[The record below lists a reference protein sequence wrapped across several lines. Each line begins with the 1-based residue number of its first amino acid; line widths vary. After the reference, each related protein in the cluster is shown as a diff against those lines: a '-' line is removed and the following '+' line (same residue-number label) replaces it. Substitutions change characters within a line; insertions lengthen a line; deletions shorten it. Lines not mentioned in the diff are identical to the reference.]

1 MDVTSGTSLLGET
14 TMSRRQIAIVGIM
27 FLLNALDGFDVL
39 SISFAAPGMTR
50 AWGLAPASLG
60 MVISLGLM
68 ATGFGSLFIAPLAD
82 RFGRRPLMLAMI
94 ASMAAGMMMCAASHE
109 ITLLSIGRVF
119 TGVGVGAL
127 VPIISAL
134 TAEYANRRYRD
145 FCVMLVAVGFPAG
158 GLIGGAIASALLQHG
173 QWWTVFAAGGAVT
186 SVVFLAPLLFV
197 PESLEFLTTSGASA
211 LLRVNAILVKLGK
224 APLAQLPP
232 RSEAMRLGPREL
244 LLRPALLATTVLV
257 TIVYAAHNA
266 TLYYALNWMPKIAV
280 DKSLSQS
287 QAAAIAAWCS
297 GGGVLGSLL
306 AAAMGTKIEIKALT
320 AAMLGAAAITVW
332 AFPRAP
338 ADVTSLT
345 AVATLM
351 GAALYGAQVSLY
363 ALMARSFPVQLRAT
377 GIGVIT
383 GVGRV
388 GGIIAPVTAGWL
400 LTAGFDYPQLSAA
413 MATGSIGGALALSV
427 TYLLRKRRESG
438 TA

>member
-1 MDVTSGTSLLGET
+1 VIELSPGTSLLDET
-14 TMSRRQIAIVGIM
+14 RMSTRQMTIVGIM

-39 SISFAAPGMTR
+39 SISFAAPGLTR
-50 AWGLAPASLG
+50 AWNLPPASLG
-60 MVISLGLM
+60 AVISLGLL

-82 RFGRRPLMLAMI
+82 RFGRRPLMLTMI
-94 ASMAAGMMMCAASHE
+94 VSMATGMFLCATSHE
-109 ITLLSIGRVF
+109 IALLSIGRVF
-119 TGVGVGAL
+119 TGLGVGAL

-158 GLIGGAIASALLQHG
+158 GLIGGGIASVLLQHG
-173 QWWTVFAAGGAVT
+173 QWWTVFAAGCAVT
-186 SVVFLAPLLFV
+186 SLVFLAPLLFV
-197 PESLEFLTTSGASA
+197 PESLEFLTTSGDSA
-211 LLRVNAILVKLGK
+211 LLRVNAILLKLDK

-232 RSEAMRLGPREL
+232 RSETTRLGPREL
-244 LLRPALLATTVLV
+244 ILRPALLAATVLV

-266 TLYYALNWMPKIAV
+266 TLYYALNWMPKIVV

-306 AAAMGTKIEIKALT
+306 AAALGTKIEIKALT
-320 AAMLGAAAITVW
+320 TAMLGAAALAVW

-338 ADVTSLT
+338 ADVAILT
-345 AVATLM
+345 AIATLM

-377 GIGVIT
+377 GIGVVT

-400 LTAGFDYPQLSAA
+400 LTAGFDYPHLSAA
-413 MATGSIGGALALSV
+413 MATGSIGGALALGAS
-427 TYLLRKRRESG
+427 YFMRRRL
-438 TA
+438 